1 MFETRTKKMIVAL
14 EDEARRQVGSEKLLE
29 VVFEGDKPAR
39 NGDQFGMGM
48 KR

>member
-1 MFETRTKKMIVAL
+1 MP
-14 EDEARRQVGSEKLLE
+14 ARQIGSEKLLE
-29 VVFEGDKPAR
+29 VVFEGDKPTR